1 MRFINHS
8 VYDNW
13 TVSTSGNNVS
23 SIVDK
28 LIRLAAKN
36 TEHYASDIVYYINAF
51 MECVEEHRAYAKY
64 LGFRDGGVNLYD
76 SVDWVHDGTGV
87 VQWWKLTYD
96 PETEETIL
104 IRQDLVG

>member
-13 TVSTSGNNVS
+13 TVSTSGHNVS

-36 TEHYASDIVYYINAF
+36 ASDIVYYINAF
-51 MECVEEHRAYAKY
+51 MECVEENRTYAKY

-96 PETEETIL
+96 PKTEAAIL